1 MLQPKEMFCARCGH
15 STEVRPSR
23 LRFETNSPVGGPT
36 ESTRINQA
44 MPEPLQMNANNLARR
59 GKILEELANQS
70 GMPRLEC
77 LLFAL
82 MDELQHTNGLIQ
94 SGMERLTTSS
104 TALKDSVLRLAQS
117 SDHLTLRGA
126 WDAASP
132 DELRALFSSG
142 ATYYDTTSKQRL
154 IKMVQYI
161 PPELETFLLEL
172 LRERMEARRKAL
184 TDRM

>member
-1 MLQPKEMFCARCGH
+1 
-15 STEVRPSR
+15 
-23 LRFETNSPVGGPT
+23 
-36 ESTRINQA
+36 
-44 MPEPLQMNANNLARR
+44 MPEPLRMDANNLARR

-82 MDELQHTNGLIQ
+82 MDETQHTHGAIQ
-94 SGMERLTTSS
+94 SGMERLTTS
-104 TALKDSVLRLAQS
+104 LRDSLGLDQRLAQNS
-117 SDHLTLRGA
+117 KASTLKNA

-161 PPELETFLLEL
+161 PPELETFLLEI
-172 LRERMEARRKAL
+172 LRERMEARRKTL
-184 TDRM
+184 TERM